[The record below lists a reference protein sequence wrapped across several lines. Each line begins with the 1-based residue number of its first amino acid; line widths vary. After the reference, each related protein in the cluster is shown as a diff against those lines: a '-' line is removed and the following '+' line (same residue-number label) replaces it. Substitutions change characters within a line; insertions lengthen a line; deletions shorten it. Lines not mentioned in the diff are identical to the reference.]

1 MSNKPCSHEDLA
13 SNSAGKISMCHEC
26 GVVHL
31 HMQNL
36 SLRLNIEQFAELSA
50 LAAEAAKKIGKTSK
64 TTILPAAN
72 TRH

>member
-13 SNSAGKISMCHEC
+13 SNAVGKILMCHEC

-31 HMQNL
+31 HLQNL
-36 SLRLNIEQFAELSA
+36 SLRLNVEQFAELST
-50 LAAEAAKKIGKTSK
+50 LAAEAARKIGKITNMP
-64 TTILPAAN
+64 LAN